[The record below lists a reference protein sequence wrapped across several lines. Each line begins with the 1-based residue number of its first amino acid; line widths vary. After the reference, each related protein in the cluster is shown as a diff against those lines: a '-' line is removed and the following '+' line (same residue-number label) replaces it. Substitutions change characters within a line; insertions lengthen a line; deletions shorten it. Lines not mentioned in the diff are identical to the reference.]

1 MTKQMATLTK
11 IRNANVQKWSKM
23 TAPGF

>member
-1 MTKQMATLTK
+1 MTKQIASLTK
-11 IRNANVQKWSKM
+11 IRNANIQKWLKM